1 MRKCSLAGIGH
12 GRAQAIFD
20 ERANLSR
27 PLTLLDLLEMGIPA
41 DVVKALV
48 DDLEIMAIP
57 RHEDKDEG
65 IDIQQMV
72 IAASLQRIS
81 SDVNG
86 LSVAIDNV
94 NMRQAHFESV
104 LKAGGRIAGPKV
116 ECGELNT
123 KPMAMASNK
132 MSDAG
137 SQTDILGDGEG
148 RLSGSKLEHTDIA
161 ASDLFNRP
169 MVQNMGLIDLV
180 ESPRR
185 VKYPASQRQK
195 LWLAAHAVTQLDQVA
210 HLPKVRLALPEM

>member
-1 MRKCSLAGIGH
+1 
-12 GRAQAIFD
+12 
-20 ERANLSR
+20 
-27 PLTLLDLLEMGIPA
+27 MGIPA

-48 DDLEIMAIP
+48 DDLEIKAIP
-57 RHEDKDEG
+57 RHEDKYEG
-65 IDIQQMV
+65 IDVQQMV
-72 IAASLQRIS
+72 IAALASLQRIS

-104 LKAGGRIAGPKV
+104 LKAGERIAGPKV

-137 SQTDILGDGEG
+137 SQTDILGDSEG
-148 RLSGSKLEHTDIA
+148 CLSGSKLEHTDIA
-161 ASDLFNRP
+161 ASDLFNSP
-169 MVQNMGLIDLV
+169 IVQNVGLIDLV

-185 VKYPASQRQK
+185 VDVPSQPEAKTVVSCSCSNSVRSRCTPAQGAVNSSRDVVGDMRRQEGSISSR
-195 LWLAAHAVTQLDQVA
+195 AD
-210 HLPKVRLALPEM
+210 RYR